1 MGDFFMDKYDFKDY
15 IILHIMRLTGYTIDT
30 NKLYKKTL
38 KENIKIYEELIHS
51 IYDRLTL

>member
-1 MGDFFMDKYDFKDY
+1 MDKYDFKDY
-15 IILHIMRLTGYTIDT
+15 IILHIMRLKGYTIDT

-38 KENIKIYEELIHS
+38 KENIKIYVELIHS